1 MQGDV
6 IIIIRNFSLENMA
19 ALYQRKIENKLESAL
34 NGSEAI
40 GNDESCTSSP
50 KETSIG
56 SGDTKTDGKPT
67 KKRGKGI
74 LIFLG
79 VINTLVI
86 RPSLNNYFE
95 LSFARTKYLS

>member
-1 MQGDV
+1 
-6 IIIIRNFSLENMA
+6 MA

-67 KKRGKGI
+67 QKRGKGI
-74 LIFLG
+74 LMFFG

>member
-1 MQGDV
+1 
-6 IIIIRNFSLENMA
+6 MA
-19 ALYQRKIENKLESAL
+19 ALHQRKFETKLESAL

-40 GNDESCTSSP
+40 GNHESCTSSL

-74 LIFLG
+74 LMFFG
-79 VINTLVI
+79 VINTLVFGNSTVI
-86 RPSLNNYFE
+86 E
-95 LSFARTKYLS
+95 